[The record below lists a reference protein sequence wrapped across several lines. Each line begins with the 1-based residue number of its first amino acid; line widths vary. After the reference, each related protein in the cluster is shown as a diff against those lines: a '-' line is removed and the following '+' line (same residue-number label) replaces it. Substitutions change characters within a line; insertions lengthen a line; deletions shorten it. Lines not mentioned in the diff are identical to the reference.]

1 MWVFFNL
8 RTVAVYVLV
17 NVIMFSK
24 LRLNVFFRSPLFPK
38 FVSTCSLFFAFR
50 LLIRLYSPCL
60 GKGSPTWAPRS
71 VSSQSLRSDTRESS
85 TPSTRRS
92 RLLPLPK
99 VLIFT
104 VAGDQRSG
112 IRCFLTPDLGWE
124 KIRIRYP
131 DNLAEPRNGFRAK
144 KT

>member
-1 MWVFFNL
+1 MNISEGCKCAGERCYFFEISPKRFL
-8 RTVAVYVLV
+8 
-17 NVIMFSK
+17 SK
-24 LRLNVFFRSPLFPK
+24 FLSLTSPPLFLK
-38 FVSTCSLFFAFR
+38 FVSTCSFLFACR

-99 VLIFT
+99 VHLLIQCC
-104 VAGDQRSG
+104 GSG
-112 IRCFLTPDLGWE
+112 ILDLVLFDSGSGMDKNPD
-124 KIRIRYP
+124 P
-131 DNLAEPRNGFRAK
+131 DNLSERRKGF
-144 KT
+144 